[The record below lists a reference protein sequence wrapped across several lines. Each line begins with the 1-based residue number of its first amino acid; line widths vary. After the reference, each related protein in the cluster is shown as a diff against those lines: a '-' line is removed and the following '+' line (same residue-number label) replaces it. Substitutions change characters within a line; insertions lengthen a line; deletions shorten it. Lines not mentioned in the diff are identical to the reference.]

1 MEVQESVGGRLFQ
14 SQIDDLRYNKA
25 WELEVRTL
33 VENKFEK
40 MSELKLEVEEEPTA
54 EILGG
59 MIELGN
65 VKSVLIDITRYP
77 KATPS

>member
-1 MEVQESVGGRLFQ
+1 M
-14 SQIDDLRYNKA
+14 
-25 WELEVRTL
+25 RTL